1 MDEEALPPHR
11 PIRLPPSFDSVI
23 GVNHSQP
30 ESSLGALEDQCKLR
44 NDISLPRE
52 HSATD
57 SRHGDVEDTSK
68 ESAKHLNKS
77 NHRNIV

>member
-11 PIRLPPSFDSVI
+11 PIRLPPSFDSVV
-23 GVNHSQP
+23 GVNNSQP

-52 HSATD
+52 H
-57 SRHGDVEDTSK
+57 
-68 ESAKHLNKS
+68 
-77 NHRNIV
+77 